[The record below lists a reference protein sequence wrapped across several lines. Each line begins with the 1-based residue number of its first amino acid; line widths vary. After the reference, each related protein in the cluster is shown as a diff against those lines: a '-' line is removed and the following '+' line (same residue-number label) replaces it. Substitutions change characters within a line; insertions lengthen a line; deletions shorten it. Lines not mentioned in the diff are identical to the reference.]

1 MVASA
6 VSLAGGIDAIGAGQT
21 VFIKVNAVSDRAIG
35 SAGIRTSPEV
45 LAAVVRLVKAR
56 NPGRLIVGDRSAR
69 QFPDTA
75 RVFDVSGLGAAALDA
90 GADEIFAPLSPAQDP
105 GEWELM
111 APPRFEETWN
121 AAGGVFAMT
130 RLLGADHLVN
140 VPTLKNHRFALFSLS
155 MKNFIGA
162 IGDSSRD
169 PLHYLTSVAGDFEPL
184 GRDIAL
190 LNQLFNPMINI
201 VDATHA
207 LINGGPQGDGTDAV
221 RTTPGMIFAS
231 ADRVALDAACVSF
244 LKLELSRTTVP
255 MPDASQETLATV
267 GPWQMPQIRNAVEL
281 GLGASGPAEVELRF
295 DGVSD
300 SSAIET
306 IFRA

>member
-1 MVASA
+1 
-6 VSLAGGIDAIGAGQT
+6 
-21 VFIKVNAVSDRAIG
+21 
-35 SAGIRTSPEV
+35 
-45 LAAVVRLVKAR
+45 
-56 NPGRLIVGDRSAR
+56 
-69 QFPDTA
+69 
-75 RVFDVSGLGAAALDA
+75 
-90 GADEIFAPLSPAQDP
+90 
-105 GEWELM
+105 
-111 APPRFEETWN
+111 
-121 AAGGVFAMT
+121 
-130 RLLGADHLVN
+130 
-140 VPTLKNHRFALFSLS
+140 VPTLKNHRFALLSLS
-155 MKNFIGA
+155 MKNYIGA
-162 IGDSSRD
+162 IGHSSRD